1 MRLGVPKVARDVK
14 IRHICVKFFRVLW
27 LSFSLVGCVMSQVC
41 LNARKSTNCKRNI
54 MWGHRVLAVLFA
66 VFATTG
72 YAMAKVVVRVDLSTQ
87 RMHVIVNG
95 SHYATWSVSTG
106 RRGYP
111 TPTGSHRPKLLQ
123 GTHYSSK
130 YHGSP
135 MPYSIFFRGGYA
147 IHGTY
152 EAHALGRPVSH
163 GCIRLH
169 PSDAAELFS
178 LVSRHG
184 KSNTQIIVRH

>member
-1 MRLGVPKVARDVK
+1 
-14 IRHICVKFFRVLW
+14 
-27 LSFSLVGCVMSQVC
+27 
-41 LNARKSTNCKRNI
+41 
-54 MWGHRVLAVLFA
+54 MWGRRVLAILLA
-66 VFATTG
+66 VCTTTG
-72 YAMAKVVVRVDLSTQ
+72 YALADVVVRVELSSQ

-95 SHYATWSVSTG
+95 SHYATWRVSTG

-111 TPTGSHRPKLLQ
+111 TPTGSHRPNLLDE
-123 GTHYSSK
+123 THYSSK

-135 MPYSIFFRGGYA
+135 MPFSIFFHGGYA

-169 PSDAAELFS
+169 PSNAAELFS
-178 LVSRHG
+178 LVRAQG
-184 KSNTQIIVRH
+184 KSNTRIVIHH